1 MDNKKLN
8 VFDLTSIGVGTI
20 IGAGLFSML
29 GYGIAYTG
37 RGIVIAL
44 FLAMALVVLQ
54 SIRYPILANVFELD
68 GGMYAYN
75 ALTCPRVCAGFTAA
89 QDVFFKLGTQSVTV
103 LAFAMYLE
111 MLFPALIPY
120 RKLVAIL
127 VLTVTYICVI
137 AGTKFAARVQN
148 GMCICMYV
156 ALGLFVVYGIMNF
169 DPSAYAGEP
178 MLINGPSGLMMAT
191 ALMSYTCNGFQ
202 YVISMGKAAKNPK
215 RGLPLAFFL
224 SALIAA
230 ILYAVI
236 GFAATHAYSYGKIAG
251 MGLGDIAKLMMPG
264 SFATFFLVG
273 GALFALGTSLVGG
286 TASSYQPLMASAQDG
301 WLPAVLGK
309 TTKNGT
315 PYVLGFLYVVGVLP
329 IILGLDLNDMVT
341 MQLVPLGLV
350 MIVCTIFSLNVPNR
364 FAKEWTESGIKISP
378 ALYKALNILAIL
390 ASVILVSYS
399 FISNG
404 YKVVTLVI
412 TAGIFLYGYLRNKFG
427 HIDIQSQK
435 EYQKTADV

>member
-1 MDNKKLN
+1 MNCSVPRQRMDNKKLN

-148 GMCICMYV
+148 GMCISNLRRNTGKPRMY
-156 ALGLFVVYGIMNF
+156 
-169 DPSAYAGEP
+169 E
-178 MLINGPSGLMMAT
+178 T
-191 ALMSYTCNGFQ
+191 T
-202 YVISMGKAAKNPK
+202 K
-215 RGLPLAFFL
+215 RRL
-224 SALIAA
+224 SANADSL
-230 ILYAVI
+230 
-236 GFAATHAYSYGKIAG
+236 
-251 MGLGDIAKLMMPG
+251 
-264 SFATFFLVG
+264 SFALFRHWG
-273 GALFALGTSLVGG
+273 GH
-286 TASSYQPLMASAQDG
+286 SSG
-301 WLPAVLGK
+301 
-309 TTKNGT
+309 
-315 PYVLGFLYVVGVLP
+315 
-329 IILGLDLNDMVT
+329 
-341 MQLVPLGLV
+341 
-350 MIVCTIFSLNVPNR
+350 
-364 FAKEWTESGIKISP
+364 SP
-378 ALYKALNILAIL
+378 AC
-390 ASVILVSYS
+390 
-399 FISNG
+399 
-404 YKVVTLVI
+404 
-412 TAGIFLYGYLRNKFG
+412 
-427 HIDIQSQK
+427 SQR
-435 EYQKTADV
+435 